1 MIEENKRGKK
11 SMQVSQFYNKN
22 QFLIEGNG
30 FNLLQSYDS
39 QVAKIE
45 KGLLILGND
54 WDYSRTTLKHVYLF
68 INDFLNW
75 LNDEQYNL
83 LYDLNEKT
91 NKHEYLKKLIKLNKI
106 DVLNDL

>member
-1 MIEENKRGKK
+1 
-11 SMQVSQFYNKN
+11 MQVKQFYNKN
-22 QFLIEGNG
+22 QFLIEGDN
-30 FNLLQSYDS
+30 FKQLQSYDS

-45 KGLLILGND
+45 NGLLILGSD

-83 LYDLNEKT
+83 LYDLNAKA
-91 NKHEYLKKLIKLNKI
+91 NKQEYLKKLIKLNKI
-106 DVLNDL
+106 NVLNDL